1 VKRYAQLG
9 PVIVEAIAAYCQEV
23 REGTFPTTSHSF
35 FMNEQERTQFHQW
48 LETQPQKQS

>member
-23 REGTFPTTSHSF
+23 REGTFPSRTHSF
-35 FMNEQERTQFHQW
+35 HLDKVE
-48 LETQPQKQS
+48 LQKFLMLK